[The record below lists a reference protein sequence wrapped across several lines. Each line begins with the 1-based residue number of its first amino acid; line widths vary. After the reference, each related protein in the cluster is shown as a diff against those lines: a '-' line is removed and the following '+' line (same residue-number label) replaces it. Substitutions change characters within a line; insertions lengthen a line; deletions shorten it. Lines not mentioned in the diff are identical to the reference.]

1 MSGNDKQKGI
11 TPRTFH
17 YIFDKISND
26 KEARYNVYV
35 SFIQIY
41 LETIQDLLNPETKD
55 IRIREDPDTG
65 VFIDGAEWIK
75 VQSPSDCE
83 SIFIYGEKNRVTQST
98 KMNMFSSRSH
108 AIFMFKLEKSM
119 KWLEERDIKENIMTR
134 STLYLVDLAGSERVK
149 KTGSENL
156 RLEETK
162 KINFS
167 LLVLGNCIQS
177 LTDRKGTY
185 ISYRDSKLT
194 RLLQDSLGGNS
205 KTMLIVT
212 ISPSTFNMEE
222 TISSL
227 NFASRAMKIQN
238 KPIINKTID
247 FMKLANKL
255 QNELDKLND
264 QYTQLKMNYD
274 TVLNENRR
282 IKNGEIYIELQR
294 KSLLNSIGTT
304 RRNSANNIYSPHN
317 NAINT
322 VDVINNSTYEFEI
335 KKLDE
340 YYDTTLKA
348 KVKEYQDI
356 LLEVD
361 KIMLD
366 KENEI
371 DQLRNENNALKNKVQ
386 TLNETNSELQK
397 QNEDLIKRL
406 SELTY
411 KLEQVDNESN
421 SNSNINNNH
430 GKTIEQLENTI
441 SQLEKSN
448 ANLLSINREVV
459 ATYIQ
464 NTSTKL
470 KLLFEKKKDLKKEL
484 SQVILNTSKND
495 IMIKINNEEKDLID
509 NGGELIN
516 SNNTNMSNHNGNSNS
531 LSQRN
536 QAISKLN
543 LEKQELYKLNEHN
556 FKLKHSLSSQIDLID
571 KEIDKYQNMYSH
583 YSNIY
588 EDTNNN
594 IISHNNT
601 NCSNSNNSISNV
613 NGLHT
618 QQNLLLEKDKTYYA
632 CECIK
637 HQIEI
642 EYLNKKLTAIS
653 SVASSNA
660 NTNQYIQY
668 KVKCNE
674 NSFTLNCEDTNFIYT
689 NNNKAKIED
698 LKNQVHK
705 LETIVNNI
713 QNELNDKND
722 YINEINEEKEKFLE
736 ENKLLLSKQSLTD
749 NICTQLSRQFTDYNI
764 NLDKFETYININGQ
778 PLSITS
784 KTTNDMHS
792 LLHTLNPKQYQQI
805 IIKQSST
812 SNINSSLHNI
822 VSLYSKFI
830 YKIYTLFE
838 NYISLLTQ
846 IDKTNTS
853 NKNIKNNQITSLHS
867 LLSTLSKY
875 DTELLQTIQLKIYSL
890 LPSTPLE
897 NVIKLS
903 NEIYIDIVNAYLKLI
918 KQEKENTLYSTN
930 NNCEQMIVS
939 SEQANQ
945 VKKYQ
950 TQIKIK
956 EENIDMLKEKI
967 AEYDNEIYG
976 LKTKVSDYENKIRL
990 LNVDFQNQT
999 YNFEMSTKLNFIFGY
1014 IFLLFVFTL
1023 LIYISS

>member
-1 MSGNDKQKGI
+1 MSGTDKQKGI

-274 TVLNENRR
+274 TILNENRR

-304 RRNSANNIYSPHN
+304 RRNSMNNICSPHN
-317 NAINT
+317 NAINSI
-322 VDVINNSTYEFEI
+322 DVINNSTYEFEI
-335 KKLDE
+335 KKLDA

-371 DQLRNENNALKNKVQ
+371 DQLRNENNSLKNKVQ
-386 TLNETNSELQK
+386 TLTETNSELQK

-411 KLEQVDNESN
+411 KLEQADNEGNNNNNGVS
-421 SNSNINNNH
+421 NNH

-448 ANLLSINREVV
+448 ANLLNINREVV

-470 KLLFEKKKDLKKEL
+470 KSLFEKKKDLKKEL

-618 QQNLLLEKDKTYYA
+618 QNLLLEKDKTYYA

-653 SVASSNA
+653 SITSSNI
-660 NTNQYIQY
+660 NTNQHIQY

-674 NSFTLNCEDTNFIYT
+674 SSFTLNCEETNCIYT

-698 LKNQVHK
+698 LKSQVHK
-705 LETIVNNI
+705 LETIVSNI

-722 YINEINEEKEKFLE
+722 YINEISDEKEKFLE
-736 ENKLLLSKQSLTD
+736 ENKLLLSKQSITD
-749 NICTQLSRQFTDYNI
+749 NICTQLSRHFTDYNI
-764 NLDKFETYININGQ
+764 NLDKIETYININNSSS
-778 PLSITS
+778 LMVSS
-784 KTTNDMHS
+784 KTVDDMNS

-805 IIKQSST
+805 IFKQT
-812 SNINSSLHNI
+812 PTTNINSSLNNI
-822 VSLYSKFI
+822 VSSYSKLI

-838 NYISLLTQ
+838 SYICLLTQ
-846 IDKTNTS
+846 IDKTNNS

-903 NEIYIDIVNAYLKLI
+903 NEIYSDIVNAYLKLI
-918 KQEKENTLYSTN
+918 KQEKEDMLKLND
-930 NNCEQMIVS
+930 NCEQMIVS
-939 SEQANQ
+939 SEEANQ

-990 LNVDFQNQT
+990 LNVDFQNQA

>member
-1 MSGNDKQKGI
+1 
-11 TPRTFH
+11 
-17 YIFDKISND
+17 
-26 KEARYNVYV
+26 
-35 SFIQIY
+35 
-41 LETIQDLLNPETKD
+41 
-55 IRIREDPDTG
+55 
-65 VFIDGAEWIK
+65 
-75 VQSPSDCE
+75 
-83 SIFIYGEKNRVTQST
+83 
-98 KMNMFSSRSH
+98 
-108 AIFMFKLEKSM
+108 
-119 KWLEERDIKENIMTR
+119 
-134 STLYLVDLAGSERVK
+134 
-149 KTGSENL
+149 
-156 RLEETK
+156 
-162 KINFS
+162 
-167 LLVLGNCIQS
+167 
-177 LTDRKGTY
+177 
-185 ISYRDSKLT
+185 
-194 RLLQDSLGGNS
+194 
-205 KTMLIVT
+205 MLIVT

-411 KLEQVDNESN
+411 KLEQVDNENN

-470 KLLFEKKKDLKKEL
+470 KSLFEKKKDLKKEL

-509 NGGELIN
+509 NGGELNNNN
-516 SNNTNMSNHNGNSNS
+516 SNNINTNMMINYNNGSNNNNS

-556 FKLKHSLSSQIDLID
+556 FKLKHSLSSQIDLIE

-601 NCSNSNNSISNV
+601 NTNTNSNNITSTING

-618 QQNLLLEKDKTYYA
+618 QQSLLLEKDKTYYA

-784 KTTNDMHS
+784 KTTNDINS

-805 IIKQSST
+805 IIKQFSSPGVLVWQQ
-812 SNINSSLHNI
+812 S
-822 VSLYSKFI
+822 
-830 YKIYTLFE
+830 
-838 NYISLLTQ
+838 
-846 IDKTNTS
+846 
-853 NKNIKNNQITSLHS
+853 
-867 LLSTLSKY
+867 
-875 DTELLQTIQLKIYSL
+875 
-890 LPSTPLE
+890 
-897 NVIKLS
+897 
-903 NEIYIDIVNAYLKLI
+903 
-918 KQEKENTLYSTN
+918 
-930 NNCEQMIVS
+930 
-939 SEQANQ
+939 
-945 VKKYQ
+945 
-950 TQIKIK
+950 
-956 EENIDMLKEKI
+956 
-967 AEYDNEIYG
+967 
-976 LKTKVSDYENKIRL
+976 
-990 LNVDFQNQT
+990 
-999 YNFEMSTKLNFIFGY
+999 
-1014 IFLLFVFTL
+1014 
-1023 LIYISS
+1023 